1 MIAVLSIGSCVI
13 ATTMVLS
20 TVFFE
25 IASEA
30 LEARIGRYAA
40 SRRRLIALSALL
52 AALFWIL
59 VVVTLSVWIWALVY
73 YALGLF
79 DTLEPAL
86 YFAIVSFTTVG
97 YGDLV
102 LDAEWRL
109 LAGMTATNG
118 LLVFGLFTAFLVD
131 VMKDLRRIKRR

>member
-1 MIAVLSIGSCVI
+1 MIAVIAIGSAVI
-13 ATTMVLS
+13 IFTMILS
-20 TVFFE
+20 TLAFE
-25 IASEA
+25 FATEV
-30 LEARIGRYAA
+30 LDTQLRGYAA
-40 SRRRLIALSALL
+40 HKRRRTALL
-52 AALFWIL
+52 ALLAVVFWIL
-59 VVVTLSVWIWALVY
+59 LVLTLSVWSWALVY

-79 DTLEPAL
+79 DRLEPAL

-102 LDAEWRL
+102 LGPDWRL

-131 VMKDLRRIKRR
+131 VMKEMRRSKRN

>member
-1 MIAVLSIGSCVI
+1 MIAVISIGSCVI
-13 ATTMVLS
+13 LFTMVLA

-25 IASEA
+25 LASVVIDI
-30 LEARIGRYAA
+30 LTRHYAA
-40 SRRRLIALSALL
+40 SRQRIIALLALL
-52 AALFWIL
+52 AAVVWIVL
-59 VVVTLSVWIWALVY
+59 VLTLSVWSWALVY
-73 YALGLF
+73 FALGLF
-79 DTLEPAL
+79 DHLEPAL

-102 LDAEWRL
+102 LEEEWRL

-131 VMKDLRRIKRR
+131 VMKEMRRIRRN